1 MSVIYIFQVIS
12 LKEDMYKKALYGFE
26 MAQLVHLL
34 QIERGLSAMFVG
46 SGKDASLILRLQDAY
61 DETNDAIW
69 ALSKWIPPTSEAKH
83 ESRESYQKWIQ
94 DFRYEV
100 FTSHISSEEVVTF
113 YTSENALFI
122 DWILTSLRV
131 GSKFKN
137 LSKSNSPYIV

>member
-1 MSVIYIFQVIS
+1 
-12 LKEDMYKKALYGFE
+12 MYKKALYGFE

-46 SGKDASLILRLQDAY
+46 SGKDASLILRLQEAY

-69 ALSKWIPPTSEAKH
+69 ALSKWIPPTSKPRH

-113 YTSENALFI
+113 YTGENAQFI

-131 GSKFKN
+131 GSKVFKVN
-137 LSKSNSPYIV
+137 RIRPTSYNISIL

>member
-1 MSVIYIFQVIS
+1 
-12 LKEDMYKKALYGFE
+12 MYKKALYGFE

-69 ALSKWIPPTSEAKH
+69 ALSKWIPPTSKPRH
-83 ESRESYQKWIQ
+83 GSRESYQKWIQ

-113 YTSENALFI
+113 YTSENAQFI

-131 GSKFKN
+131 G
-137 LSKSNSPYIV
+137 